1 MQASLPGEVLPVLRM
16 VEARA
21 RSTEPQG
28 RSDMIPGRLREC
40 LKTLRWSAA
49 DLAEQIGCPESEVT
63 TWLDGRAV
71 APIAV
76 SAWLEALVKAHR
88 ALPPPSL
95 SNPKFTPVS
104 GPITVADVDIATR
117 TITHPEP
124 DGIIV
129 QSAYPRRA
137 THATAARP
145 VPPSGQRTG
154 VSNHATHPI

>member
-49 DLAEQIGCPESEVT
+49 DLAEQLGCLESEVT
-63 TWLDGRAV
+63 TWLDGRAA

-76 SAWLEALVKAHR
+76 AAWLEALVKAHR

-95 SNPKFTPVS
+95 SKSESATDIR
-104 GPITVADVDIATR
+104 PIELKDVGVATR
-117 TITHPEP
+117 AINLPGQE
-124 DGIIV
+124 GIIV
-129 QSAYPRRA
+129 QSVYPRRA
-137 THATAARP
+137 TNA
-145 VPPSGQRTG
+145 TG
-154 VSNHATHPI
+154 VLSALTLQQRKGVS